1 MVIGITGS
9 SGAGKSTICEILERD
24 YNVKIINADKI
35 ARKLSRK
42 GTNYVIDII
51 KIFGKDIVDE
61 EGELKRKK
69 LAEIIYSNDEMRK
82 KLNNS
87 TFKYIRKEIEKQ
99 INKLNNNLVAVI
111 DAPLLFE
118 SELDKICDKVIGVIS
133 NRELQLD
140 RIVARDN
147 IDFEDAEKRL
157 NAQQNNE
164 FYIKKCD
171 DIIENNNNF
180 LYIENSVEEI
190 ANKYGLD
197 KYGEKTKTNIT
208 HRCK

>member
-69 LAEIIYSNDEMRK
+69 LAEIIYSNDEMRN

-99 INKLNNNLVAVI
+99 INKLNKNLVAVI